1 MDGLL
6 GTSVWRGSYSRSAPF
21 APSRGISG
29 LRARGEV
36 ELWED
41 GDGAASVQDD
51 RAAGDEVEGGRA
63 HEHDHVRDL
72 GLGDEALD
80 APAPHAACLVRRPPL
95 RPPPP

>member
-72 GLGDEALD
+72 GLGDEALEGRGPD
-80 APAPHAACLVRRPPL
+80 GGRLVGRRPCGA
-95 RPPPP
+95 PPS